1 MAMTA
6 TQSPPKGSIL
16 TVEDD
21 PDISDMLRLYFSAI
35 GYQVHVA
42 QRGRDGVE
50 AATREVPDLVLLDI
64 MLPDI
69 DGYQV
74 CSELR
79 ASNRTRDIPVIFLSQ
94 KDNQEDKV
102 AGLGL
107 GAVDYVTKPFDIEEL
122 KLRAERVIRRNRQRG
137 STNPRTGLPGRQALE
152 DQIHARNGTADWA
165 LLNCQLEHYEPFV
178 DKYGFVAGDQV
189 LRHVA
194 QLMQSA
200 LTQMGSPEDFV
211 AHTDDSEFTL
221 LIHDDRRLQKIS
233 KEIYNQFQKTV
244 SAHYSFWDREQGY
257 IVTHT
262 SDGAEV
268 KVPLMKIAIRA
279 MRPKSR

>member
-1 MAMTA
+1 MTA
-6 TQSPPKGSIL
+6 AKTSPKGSIL

-50 AATREVPDLVLLDI
+50 SAMREIPDLVLLDI

-74 CSELR
+74 ASELR

-102 AGLGL
+102 NGLSL

-137 STNPRTGLPGRQALE
+137 STNPRTGLPGRQTLE
-152 DQIHARNGTADWA
+152 EQIRGLDSSKSWA
-165 LLNCQLEHYEPFV
+165 LLSCRLEHYDPFV

-194 QLMQSA
+194 QLMQSS
-200 LTQMGSPEDFV
+200 LTQHGSPEDFV

-221 LIHDDRRLQKIS
+221 LITDDRRLQKVS
-233 KEIYNQFQKTV
+233 KTIYDQFQKTA

-262 SDGAEV
+262 SDGAEI
-268 KVPLMKIAIRA
+268 KVPLMKLGVRA
-279 MRPKSR
+279 MRPKAR